1 MVILNDGTLPE
12 ELSIED
18 LKVTHLSKPRNTLL
32 ADVFYKAGFIE
43 SWGRGTLKMLA
54 ECKEQG
60 MPEPQFE
67 SINHLFSV
75 AFLKADPK
83 TDPKTDPKA
92 DPKTTAENQ
101 ILAIISINSRVSIPE
116 ISAQIGKGITVT
128 KEYIHKLK
136 KNGLLKRIGPA
147 KGGYWQVVESE

>member
-1 MVILNDGTLPE
+1 MNDGTLPV

-54 ECKEQG
+54 ECKEQD

-67 SINHLFSV
+67 SRNHLFSV
-75 AFLKADPK
+75 AFLKTDQKTDQK
-83 TDPKTDPKA
+83 TDPE
-92 DPKTTAENQ
+92 TTTENQ
-101 ILAIISINSRVSIPE
+101 ILAIISINGKVSINE
-116 ISAQIGKGITVT
+116 IAAHIGKGVTVT

-147 KGGYWQVVESE
+147 KGGHWEIAN